1 MKNDERQENIMNNIV
16 KELAIQE
23 VIEMAIKMNVS
34 EDIIIKNVC
43 ERYNIDK
50 QTAQEYFDRYA
61 LAQKA

>member
-1 MKNDERQENIMNNIV
+1 MNNIV